1 MSCFKFFL
9 IYCSQIIGKTL
20 EPFDDDKLVCKKSMT
35 FVLCIGEKE
44 ERRRQNIR
52 ERRMRR
58 EGRSN
63 FILLDSCFWIW

>member
-20 EPFDDDKLVCKKSMT
+20 EPFDDDKLVCKKSMA

-44 ERRRQNIR
+44 ERRREMEAEYQG
-52 ERRMRR
+52 
-58 EGRSN
+58 EGE
-63 FILLDSCFWIW
+63 